1 VFGETLEIRQNRRMN
16 LNVIPA
22 SISLKGP
29 LLLPV
34 GLMTETKCRMNTT
47 TYTVG
52 LKMICANLGVH
63 FLNEVGVWMGRMGT
77 LKREGDDWI
86 MEPKPIPKQTLS
98 VWLNGKEK
106 MPVWRVAQA
115 VTLLELLYL
124 RMKTEA
130 IAANLPQD
138 DMWWLHLEIS
148 AKWILR
154 FNKKE
159 ELLPWLALLRRAID
173 ERLKTDAGQSAPAA
187 QLFHDYASWLE
198 QCQTLGKELI

>member
-1 VFGETLEIRQNRRMN
+1 
-16 LNVIPA
+16 
-22 SISLKGP
+22 
-29 LLLPV
+29 
-34 GLMTETKCRMNTT
+34 MNTN

-52 LKMICANLGVH
+52 LKMICANLGVN
-63 FLNEVGVWMGRMGT
+63 FLNEVGIGMGRMGT

-86 MEPKPIPKQTLS
+86 MKPKPIPKQTLS

-115 VTLLELLYL
+115 VTLLELIYI

-130 IAANLPQD
+130 IAANLPKD
-138 DMWWLHLEIS
+138 DMLWLHLEIS

-159 ELLPWLALLRRAID
+159 ELIPWLALLRRALD
-173 ERLKTDAGQSAPAA
+173 ERLKTDAGRSAPAA